1 VFGFTVTC
9 NLLPCFEIGS
19 APQLLDRNSQIVS
32 SAGFLDLAGPPTRR
46 HNASMPEL
54 TRRFES
60 LHVVVTG
67 AGTGIGRAIALRL
80 SSEGARVSLLAR
92 DRARLEKVA
101 AEARAQGASAARAI
115 NCDTRDPQAVERA
128 FSEAVEHA
136 GPVYALVANSGIGG
150 SNTPGSADRFA
161 DLVATNLLGTYHC
174 LRAAERRLLPGPR
187 TRHLVAIASVLAR
200 LGVGGH
206 TGYCASKAGVCGLVR
221 ALAVELA
228 PRNVQVNAVLPG
240 WVETDMTRAGLED
253 MARAL
258 RTSVEEAR
266 KQALACVPLGRMG
279 QPEDVAG
286 VVAWLISED
295 ARGVTGA
302 SLDANNGALMS

>member
-1 VFGFTVTC
+1 V
-9 NLLPCFEIGS
+9 
-19 APQLLDRNSQIVS
+19 A
-32 SAGFLDLAGPPTRR
+32 R
-46 HNASMPEL
+46 HNLFMSPSA
-54 TRRFES
+54 RRFES
-60 LHVVVTG
+60 LHIAVTG
-67 AGTGIGRAIALRL
+67 GGTGIGRAIALRL
-80 SSEGARVSLLAR
+80 VSEGARVSLLAR

-101 AEARAQGASAARAI
+101 GIARAI
-115 NCDTRDPQAVERA
+115 ACDTRDERAVERA
-128 FSEAVEHA
+128 FSEACEHS
-136 GPVYALVANSGIGG
+136 GPLYALVANSGIGG
-150 SNTPGSADRFA
+150 ANAPGDADRFE
-161 DLVATNLLGTYHC
+161 DLVATNLTGTYHC

-200 LGVGGH
+200 LGVGGY

-240 WVETDMTRAGLED
+240 WVETDMAQAGLED

-258 RTSVEEAR
+258 RTNVDEAR
-266 KQALACVPLGRMG
+266 KLALSSVPLGRMAK
-279 QPEDVAG
+279 PEDIAG
-286 VVAWLISED
+286 IVAWLISDD